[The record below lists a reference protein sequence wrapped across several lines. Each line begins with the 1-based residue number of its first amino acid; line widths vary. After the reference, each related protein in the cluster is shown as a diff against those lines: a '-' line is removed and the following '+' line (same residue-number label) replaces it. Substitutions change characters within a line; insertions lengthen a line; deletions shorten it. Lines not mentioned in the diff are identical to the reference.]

1 MKSINKLK
9 VLTLILMVISVIFF
23 AKTSFAA
30 TSITSISTSS
40 GNASNNVVNNI
51 PNNVVEN
58 TPKNNAI
65 VNNAPTANNY
75 NNVVSNI
82 PETGAK
88 SSTVLMFLIGLTS
101 VSAVYTYI
109 KVKKYNI

>member
-9 VLTLILMVISVIFF
+9 VLTLVLMIISVIFF

-58 TPKNNAI
+58 TPQNNTV
-65 VNNAPTANNY
+65 VNNTPANNY

-88 SSTVLMFLIGLTS
+88 SSVVLMFLIGLTS
-101 VSAVYTYI
+101 ISAVYTYI

>member
-9 VLTLILMVISVIFF
+9 VLTLVLMIISIVFF

-58 TPKNNAI
+58 TPQNNAI
-65 VNNAPTANNY
+65 VNNTPANNY

-101 VSAVYTYI
+101 ISAAYTYI